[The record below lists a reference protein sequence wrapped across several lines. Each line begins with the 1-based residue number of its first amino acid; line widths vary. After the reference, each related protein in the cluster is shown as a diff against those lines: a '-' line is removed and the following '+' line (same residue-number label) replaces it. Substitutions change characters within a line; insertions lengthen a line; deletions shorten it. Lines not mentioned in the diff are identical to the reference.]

1 MKIEQA
7 FGIVLREYRKR
18 AALSQEELALNCEL
32 DRTFISLLER
42 GQRRP
47 TLNTIFAIS
56 KSLDINPSQLVKEV
70 ENILNDDKA
79 HKSGDAPLT
88 L

>member
-1 MKIEQA
+1 LKIEQA

-18 AALSQEELALNCEL
+18 AALSQEELALTCEL

-56 KSLDINPSQLVKEV
+56 KSLHTNPSQLVQEV
-70 ENILNDDKA
+70 EHILNDDKA
-79 HKSGDAPLT
+79 HESGDDPAT